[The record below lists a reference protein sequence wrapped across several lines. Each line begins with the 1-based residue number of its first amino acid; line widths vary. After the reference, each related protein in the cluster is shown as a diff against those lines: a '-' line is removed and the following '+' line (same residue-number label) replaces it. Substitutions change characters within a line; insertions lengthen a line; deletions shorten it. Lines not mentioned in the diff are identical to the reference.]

1 MSAVDLDGVIVRYN
15 GRLAVGPITFRV
27 EAGSWFCLI
36 GPNGAG
42 KTSLLHAIAGLV
54 PRQGHIWVD
63 GRSLGGLSSLQRA
76 RVVALVPQRPTIPED
91 ITVTEYALLGRT
103 PHIARFGIETGRDR
117 AVVAA
122 VLERLDLTPF
132 SHRRLGNLSGGEL
145 QRVLLARALAQE
157 APVLL
162 LDEPT
167 SALDLGHQQ
176 QVLRLIDGLRRDDGL
191 TVITTMHDLTLAGAH
206 AEILMLLH
214 QGVPVGVGPPGDV
227 LTEPILSRYYEAE
240 IQILTAKDGTIAVVP
255 LQAAPAS

>member
-1 MSAVDLDGVIVRYN
+1 MSAVNLDGVTVSYD
-15 GRLAVGPITFRV
+15 GKLAVGPITFGV
-27 EAGSWFCLI
+27 EPGSWLCLI

-54 PRQGHIWVD
+54 PRHGHVAI
-63 GRSLGGLSSLQRA
+63 GSQSLAGLKPLRRA
-76 RVVALVPQRPTIPED
+76 RLVALVPQRPTIPED
-91 ITVTEYALLGRT
+91 ISVTDYALLGRT

-117 AVVAA
+117 AVVSA

-132 SHRRLGNLSGGEL
+132 SRRPLGNLSGGEL

-206 AEILMLLH
+206 ADVLMLLH
-214 QGVPVGVGPPGDV
+214 QGIPVAIGPPSDV
-227 LTEPILSRYYEAE
+227 LTEPILSRYYGADVEV
-240 IQILTAKDGTIAVVP
+240 LRAKDGTIAVVP
-255 LQAAPAS
+255 LMAG